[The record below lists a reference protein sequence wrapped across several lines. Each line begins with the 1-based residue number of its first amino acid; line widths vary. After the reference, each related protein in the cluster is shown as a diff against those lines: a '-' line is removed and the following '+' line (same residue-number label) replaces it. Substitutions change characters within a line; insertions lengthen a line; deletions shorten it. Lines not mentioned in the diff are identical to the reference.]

1 MARTGRVRCE
11 TDLYHVT
18 ILGSGR
24 QIIFE
29 VSVDRNFF
37 LNRLGC
43 LSAQE
48 RVDVSAYCLMDN
60 RVHIVLFD
68 PEGDLGVFMQR
79 LCCVYAR
86 YFIERHDRSGHLFQG
101 RYSSAAVEDVRYLL
115 TVVRYVHDNPVKA
128 GVSGRE
134 CYQWSSY
141 RGYVENK
148 GFVSRGLVYEL
159 IGGAARFYVH
169 DNPVKAG
176 VSGRE
181 CYQWS
186 SYRGYVENKGFVS
199 RGLVYELIGGAAR
212 FVEFSSSE
220 DSWRDLARVMHSDGV
235 GVLEVARTALGG
247 RDPLVIGASPS
258 V

>member
-18 ILGSGR
+18 IRGYGR

-29 VSVDRNFF
+29 DAVDRNFF
-37 LNRLGC
+37 LDRLE
-43 LSAQE
+43 LLAAQE
-48 RVDVSAYCLMDN
+48 RVDVIAYCLMDN
-60 RVHIVLFD
+60 HVHIVLFD

-86 YFIERHDRSGHLFQG
+86 YFNERHDRSGHLFQG
-101 RYSSAAVEDVRYLL
+101 RYSSAAIEDVRYLL

-141 RGYVENK
+141 RGYVEDR

-159 IGGAARFYVH
+159 IGGAV
-169 DNPVKAG
+169 
-176 VSGRE
+176 
-181 CYQWS
+181 
-186 SYRGYVENKGFVS
+186 
-199 RGLVYELIGGAAR
+199 R

-247 RDPLVIGASPS
+247 RDPLVIGASPRPERDACIRILS
-258 V
+258 ECGLNASEISRITGVSRRVISRVAGQN